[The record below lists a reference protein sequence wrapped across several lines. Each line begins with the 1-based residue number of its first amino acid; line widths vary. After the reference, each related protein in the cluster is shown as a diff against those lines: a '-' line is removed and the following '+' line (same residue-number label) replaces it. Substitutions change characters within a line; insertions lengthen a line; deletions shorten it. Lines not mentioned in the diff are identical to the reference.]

1 MKKKV
6 LFMVINMN
14 IGGTEKALLNM
25 IDAMPEDRY
34 DITILMLE
42 EYGGFLGFI
51 PKRVKV
57 IQLTGYESIKSLMNN
72 PPKQILIRTLINKR
86 ITEFFQ
92 LSWIYFISAM
102 KKDRSSLFKY
112 LMKRISFH
120 SDDYDA
126 AIAYAGPMDFISYFI
141 LRKVSAKKKFQ
152 WIHFDITKIG
162 FNQNFAFNNY
172 REFNSI
178 YAVSSEAKNKLVSIL
193 PDLSDKV
200 KVFHNLVSPKKMQEA
215 ARIGQGFTDEF
226 NGIRIL
232 SVGRL
237 SPEKGQD
244 LAIKAT
250 SKLISEGYNVRWYCI
265 GDGNSKEELCR
276 LVDELNVKQHYKL
289 LGSCSNPYSYM
300 AECDIFVQPSRYEGY
315 CLTILEAKSFYK
327 PIVTTNVN
335 GVNEQIENGESGI
348 IVDVNE
354 GSLFYAVKKIIDDQT
369 LRNTLMKNLEIEM
382 KRTKVDSKKI
392 LEVI

>member
-42 EYGGFLGFI
+42 ECGGFLGFI

-57 IQLTGYESIKSLMNN
+57 IQLSGYESIKSLMNN

-86 ITEFFQ
+86 VNEFFQ

-112 LMKRISFH
+112 LMKEISFH

-152 WIHFDITKIG
+152 WIHFDVTKIG

-172 REFNSI
+172 SEFNSI

-193 PDLSDKV
+193 PSLSDKV
-200 KVFHNLVSPKKMQEA
+200 KVFHNLVSPQKMQEE

-244 LAIKAT
+244 LAIRAT
-250 SKLISEGYNVRWYCI
+250 SKLISEGYNARWYCI

-276 LVDELNVKQHYKL
+276 LVDELNVKQHFKL
-289 LGSCSNPYSYM
+289 LGSFSNPYSYM
-300 AECDIFVQPSRYEGY
+300 SECDIFVQPSRYEGY

-335 GVNEQIENGESGI
+335 GVNEQIENGESGM

-354 GSLFYAVKKIIDDQT
+354 ESLFHAVKKIIDDQT
-369 LRNTLMKNLEIEM
+369 LRNTLMKNLEKEM
-382 KRTKVDSKKI
+382 KRNKVDSKKI
-392 LEVI
+392 LELI

>member
-42 EYGGFLGFI
+42 EYGGFLEFI

-57 IQLTGYESIKSLMNN
+57 IQLSGYESIKSLINI
-72 PPKQILIRTLINKR
+72 PPKRILIRTLKNKR
-86 ITEFFQ
+86 VTKFFRLLWCYF
-92 LSWIYFISAM
+92 LSAI

-112 LMKRISFH
+112 LMKRIPFH
-120 SDDYDA
+120 SDDYDI

-141 LRKVSAKKKFQ
+141 LRRVKSKKKIQ

-162 FNQNFAFNNY
+162 FNKNFALNKY
-172 REFNSI
+172 SEYDGL

-193 PDLSDKV
+193 PSLSNKV
-200 KVFHNLVSPKKMQEA
+200 KVFHNLVSPNKVQEE

-226 NGIRIL
+226 KGIRIL

-276 LVDELNVKQHYKL
+276 LVDELNVNQYFKL
-289 LGSCSNPYSYM
+289 LGSCSNPYTYM
-300 AECDIFVQPSRYEGY
+300 SECDIYVQPSRYEGY

-354 GSLFYAVKKIIDDQT
+354 DSLFHAIKNIIDDKT
-369 LRNTLMKNLEIEM
+369 LRNTLVKNLEKEM
-382 KRTKVDSKKI
+382 KRNSVDSKKI